1 MNQGGSKPNQPKR
14 VDPSQSFEG
23 LNSIFGDLK
32 KSLKNDLAGG
42 MFEDAATQTKLKTP
56 TEKGEQGQEQ
66 PPSMAQRV
74 FGEKLLVDLG
84 LERKK
89 QEIEEKKVAEVQQIE
104 QLSAEIRQVAQIQE
118 AKIEGAVEQLVETQI
133 EMAKEEGF
141 SITAAVEQRPQKVGI
156 YHLILEKFK
165 LKWLRLKIDSSK
177 TWAQAGQGK
186 RERAA
191 TGMEVFVKGKQMQ
204 GLEQQVWQH
213 QG

>member
-1 MNQGGSKPNQPKR
+1 MNQTGSKPNQPNKI
-14 VDPSQSFEG
+14 DPSQSFESFDS
-23 LNSIFGDLK
+23 LINDLK
-32 KSLKNDLAGG
+32 QSLKDDLGKG
-42 MFEDAATQTKLKTP
+42 IFEDAAVQTKLKTP
-56 TEKGEQGQEQ
+56 IEKIEQSQEKSQ
-66 PPSMAQRV
+66 SIAQKV

-89 QEIEEKKVAEVQQIE
+89 QEIEEKKVAEAQQIE

-118 AKIEGAVEQLVETQI
+118 AKIEGAVEQLRETQV
-133 EMAKEEGF
+133 EMAKEESF
-141 SITAAVEQRPQKVGI
+141 SITTTVEQQPQKVGI

-165 LKWLRLKIDSSK
+165 LKWLRQKIDSSK
-177 TWAQAGQGK
+177 TWAQTGQGK

-191 TGMEVFVKGKQMQ
+191 TGMEVFIKGKQMQ